1 MMIDCT
7 LKDVATSIQ
16 TGPFG
21 SQLHSSDYS
30 EEGTPV
36 VMPQDIVDGQTTD
49 IKIAR
54 VDDSHVERLARHKLK
69 QGEIVYPRRGNLAKC
84 AFITPNEEN
93 WLCGTG
99 CLKVTIDT
107 SKANPKYIY
116 FHLQLPDSVSC
127 IENATI
133 GSTMPNLNTGILG
146 NVRLKLPNI
155 DIQNKIVDILSLYD
169 ELIAINRKKIKVLEE
184 MAMRTYREWFVY
196 MRFPGYE
203 HTPKVDGLPQG
214 WQCLAISDMLSSYIG
229 GGWGEE
235 DASEK
240 FCKPAFVI
248 RGSDIPSILQGIPNY
263 DIYRYHSKSNLK
275 SRKLNSEDIIF
286 EISGGSDSQP
296 LGRNCIITNSLLHSY
311 GGDVIC
317 ASFCKRLVPKQDM
330 SFFLYTYLQQ
340 IYRMGLLDT
349 FCVRTTGISNF
360 KFEAFIK
367 FQKVVVPSN
376 ELLISFNK
384 IASPIY
390 EEIST
395 IGNQICHISKMRD
408 KLLPQLMRGKLE
420 IKA

>member
-1 MMIDCT
+1 MKECRLSDCC
-7 LKDVATSIQ
+7 LSI
-16 TGPFG
+16 
-21 SQLHSSDYS
+21 SDGDHLAPPKAD
-30 EEGTPV
+30 EGIP
-36 VMPQDIVDGQTTD
+36 
-49 IKIAR
+49 
-54 VDDSHVERLARHKLK
+54 
-69 QGEIVYPRRGNLAKC
+69 
-84 AFITPNEEN
+84 FITIRNFDAYNDIDFTESMSVPEDYYDSLKNIRKPQKGDILYSVVGSFGIPVLIKNDKKFVFQRHIAILRPNPKKVDTNYLFQLMRSESFYAVADILAIGSAQRTISLTSLRRILIE
-93 WLCGTG
+93 LPD
-99 CLKVTIDT
+99 LKVQQI
-107 SKANPKYIY
+107 
-116 FHLQLPDSVSC
+116 
-127 IENATI
+127 I
-133 GSTMPNLNTGILG
+133 GL
-146 NVRLKLPNI
+146 
-155 DIQNKIVDILSLYD
+155 ILSQYD
-169 ELIAINRKKIKVLEE
+169 DLIATKRKKIQVLEE
-184 MAMRTYREWFVY
+184 MVMRTYREWFIH

-214 WQCLAISDMLSSYIG
+214 WQCLAIGDMLSSYIG

-275 SRKLNSEDIIF
+275 SRKLNPRDIIF

-395 IGNQICHISKMRD
+395 IGNQIGHISKMRD
-408 KLLPQLMRGKLE
+408 KLLPQLMSGKLE
-420 IKA
+420 VKV

>member
-1 MMIDCT
+1 MKECRLSDCC
-7 LKDVATSIQ
+7 LSI
-16 TGPFG
+16 
-21 SQLHSSDYS
+21 SDGDHLAPPKAD
-30 EEGTPV
+30 EGIP
-36 VMPQDIVDGQTTD
+36 
-49 IKIAR
+49 
-54 VDDSHVERLARHKLK
+54 
-69 QGEIVYPRRGNLAKC
+69 
-84 AFITPNEEN
+84 FITIRNFDAYNDIDFTESMSVPEDYYDSLKNIRKPQKGDILYSVVGSFGIPVLIKNDKKFVFQRHIAILRPNPKKVDTNYLFQLMRSESFYAVADILAIGSAQRTISLTSLRRILIE
-93 WLCGTG
+93 LPD
-99 CLKVTIDT
+99 LKVQQI
-107 SKANPKYIY
+107 
-116 FHLQLPDSVSC
+116 
-127 IENATI
+127 I
-133 GSTMPNLNTGILG
+133 GL
-146 NVRLKLPNI
+146 
-155 DIQNKIVDILSLYD
+155 ILSLYD
-169 ELIAINRKKIKVLEE
+169 DLIATKRKKIQVLEE
-184 MAMRTYREWFVY
+184 MVMRTYREWFIH

-214 WQCLAISDMLSSYIG
+214 WQCLAIGDMLSSYIG

-275 SRKLNSEDIIF
+275 SRKLNPRDIIF

-395 IGNQICHISKMRD
+395 IGNQIGHISKMRD
-408 KLLPQLMRGKLE
+408 KLLPQLMSGKLE
-420 IKA
+420 VKV

>member
-1 MMIDCT
+1 MKECRLSDCC
-7 LKDVATSIQ
+7 LSI
-16 TGPFG
+16 
-21 SQLHSSDYS
+21 SDGDHLAPPKAD
-30 EEGTPV
+30 EGIP
-36 VMPQDIVDGQTTD
+36 
-49 IKIAR
+49 
-54 VDDSHVERLARHKLK
+54 
-69 QGEIVYPRRGNLAKC
+69 
-84 AFITPNEEN
+84 FITIRNFDAYNDIDFTESMSVPEDYYDSLKNIRKPQKGDILYSVVGSFGIPVLIKNDKKFVFQRHIAILRPNPKKEDTNYLFPLMRSESFYAVADI
-93 WLCGTG
+93 LAIGSAQRTISLTSLRRILIELPD
-99 CLKVTIDT
+99 LKVQQI
-107 SKANPKYIY
+107 
-116 FHLQLPDSVSC
+116 
-127 IENATI
+127 I
-133 GSTMPNLNTGILG
+133 GL
-146 NVRLKLPNI
+146 
-155 DIQNKIVDILSLYD
+155 ILSQYD
-169 ELIAINRKKIKVLEE
+169 DLIATKRKKIQVLEE
-184 MAMRTYREWFVY
+184 MVMRTYREWFIH

-214 WQCLAISDMLSSYIG
+214 WQCLAIGDMLSSYIG

-275 SRKLNSEDIIF
+275 SRKLNPRDIIF

-395 IGNQICHISKMRD
+395 IGNQIGHISKMRD
-408 KLLPQLMRGKLE
+408 KLLPQLMSGKLE
-420 IKA
+420 VKV